1 MRKAIIAIVV
11 SYAGMAQA
19 EEVVIAALGDSLTQ
33 GYGLAVE
40 EGFVPQLQRWLDG
53 AGAEVR
59 LINAGVSG
67 DTTAGGLA
75 RVDWTL
81 TPEVG
86 GMIVALGANDI
97 LRGLDPVAARK
108 NLEGIL
114 QGAQNAQVEVLL
126 VGMQANGNYGAE
138 YKQQF
143 DAIYPELAETYEV
156 LYADSFFVGLMQ
168 DGVLPQLSDLLPL
181 LQADGLHPNA
191 TGVAQI
197 VEGLGPQVLEL
208 AQQAAD

>member
-19 EEVVIAALGDSLTQ
+19 EDVVIAALGDSLTQ

-114 QGAQNAQVEVLL
+114 QAAQNAQVEVLL

-143 DAIYPELAETYEV
+143 DAIYPELAETYQV

-168 DGVLPQLSDLLPL
+168 DGVLPQLPDLLPL

-208 AQQAAD
+208 VQQAAD